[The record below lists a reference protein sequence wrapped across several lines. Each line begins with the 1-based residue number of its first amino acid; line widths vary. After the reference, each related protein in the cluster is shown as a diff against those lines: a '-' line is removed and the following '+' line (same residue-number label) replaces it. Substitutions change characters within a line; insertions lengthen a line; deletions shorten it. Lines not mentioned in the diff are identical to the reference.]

1 MIEAFAGFTAGA
13 AHVLAGPDHLA
24 AVAPLASARRGLRAA
39 GAGAR
44 WGVGHALGVAVV
56 GLVAV
61 VLRGVLPAGWLEAA
75 SGWSERLVGV
85 VLVGI
90 GLWGL
95 RRAFGTRVHAHAHE
109 HDGARHVHVHVHEP
123 AIEHTGPA
131 AHVHTHAAF
140 AVGVL
145 HGLAGSAHVFGVL
158 PALAL
163 PVLPG
168 LLWLAGFGLGTIAG
182 MGGFAAGL
190 GVIAGRGAGRWHR
203 AVAGSCAGLA
213 LAVGGFW
220 LVG

>member
-1 MIEAFAGFTAGA
+1 MIEAIAGFTAGS

-24 AVAPLASARRGLRAA
+24 AVAPLAARRRGARAFS
-39 GAGAR
+39 AGAR

-56 GLVAV
+56 GVSAV
-61 VLRGVLPAGWLEAA
+61 LLRGFLPAGFIA
-75 SGWSERLVGV
+75 SLAGWSERIIGA
-85 VLVGI
+85 VLIGI

-95 RRAFGTRVHAHAHE
+95 RLAFRTRVHAHAHD
-109 HDGARHVHVHVHEP
+109 HDGGPHVHVHVHAP
-123 AIEHTGPA
+123 AIAHDDPG

-145 HGLAGSAHVFGVL
+145 HGVAGSSHVFGVL

-163 PVLPG
+163 PVVPAM
-168 LLWLAGFGLGTIAG
+168 LWLAGFGLGTVAG
-182 MGGFAAGL
+182 MGGFAAGIGL
-190 GVIAGRGAGRWHR
+190 IAARGAGGWHR

-213 LAVGGFW
+213 LVVGGFW